1 MKEVFNLRLGEL
13 ITLVHQLD
21 PNLKM
26 AFDTTPMAP
35 ISGMSASEGRLLLHA
50 ATQTPLT
57 VERFRQHANRFN
69 QQLIVFESS
78 GKRLYGFRQS
88 KQWLLF
94 K

>member
-1 MKEVFNLRLGEL
+1 MRLGEL

-21 PNLKM
+21 PKLKL
-26 AFDTTPMAP
+26 AFDTTPMTP
-35 ISGMSASEGRLLLHA
+35 ISGMSVSEDRLLLHA

-57 VERFRQHANRFN
+57 VETFRRHATHFDQHLTIFD
-69 QQLIVFESS
+69 SS